1 MAVSR
6 VKEKGTH
13 WEVRRAGNYNQIG
26 WVRNDDLRQAIVD
39 ACGTGTSAVSL
50 GCGTGPILSLLR
62 GRFDQLVGVDASQAM
77 LDAGDFKG
85 IETHCMRIEQ
95 IPWKSRFQVAE
106 MRNVLHS
113 VEEPLQALE
122 VALKVLEPGGK
133 LVLVE
138 GVPPD
143 HRVRATYEELF
154 EHLEDRH
161 TFSEGDLISLTR
173 LAGFTDIRVQPFFM
187 ENVDLLDWIKK
198 VAPSEDAAK
207 EVERLH
213 RDADE
218 HFWKTYEMREEK
230 GRLLMTWR
238 FCILTARRPGGKRS
252 SDSSSKQLGAKRGN
266 ARNALKKSK

>member
-1 MAVSR
+1 MALSR

-26 WVRNDDLRQAIVD
+26 WVKNNDLRQAIVE
-39 ACGTGTSAVSL
+39 ACGTGKSAVSL
-50 GCGTGPILSLLR
+50 GCGTGPILGLLR
-62 GRFDQLVGVDASQAM
+62 GRFEKLVGVDASQAM
-77 LDAGDFKG
+77 LDAGDFHG
-85 IETHCMRIEQ
+85 IETHCMRIEE
-95 IPWKSRFQVAE
+95 IPWESKFDVAE

-113 VEEPLQALE
+113 VEDPQGALE
-122 VALKVLEPGGK
+122 VALKVLNPGGR

-143 HRVRATYEELF
+143 HLVRPIYEKLF

-161 TFSEGDLISLTR
+161 TFSEGDLISLAR
-173 LAGFTDIRVQPFFM
+173 MAGFTDIRVQPFFM
-187 ENVDLLDWIKK
+187 EDVDLLDWIQK
-198 VAPSEDAAK
+198 VAPSPEAAR

-213 RDADE
+213 RTADA

-238 FCILTARRPGGKRS
+238 FCILTAHKPKDQGSRAS
-252 SDSSSKQLGAKRGN
+252 AKQLGAKRGN

>member
-1 MAVSR
+1 MALSR

-26 WVRNDDLRQAIVD
+26 WVRNDDLRGAIVD
-39 ACGTGTSAVSL
+39 ACGTGKAAISL
-50 GCGTGPILSLLR
+50 GCGTGPILGLLR
-62 GRFDQLVGVDASQAM
+62 GRFDKLVGVDASQAM

-95 IPWKSRFQVAE
+95 IPWKSKFDVAE

-113 VEEPLQALE
+113 VENPLQALE
-122 VALKVLEPGGK
+122 VALKVIRPGGK

-138 GVPPD
+138 GVPPE
-143 HRVRATYEELF
+143 HRVRATFEKLF

-161 TFSEGDLISLTR
+161 TFSEGDLISLAR

-198 VAPSEDAAK
+198 VAPSAEAAR
-207 EVERLH
+207 EVEWLH
-213 RDADE
+213 RSADE
-218 HFWKTYEMREEK
+218 HFWKVYEMREEK

-238 FCILTARRPGGKRS
+238 FCILTARRPGGKGSRAA
-252 SDSSSKQLGAKRGN
+252 SKKLGAKRGN